1 MIKHFL
7 LLLLLTS
14 LYACSGAED
23 NSEPPAELVDFE
35 SSIEIEELWSVSI
48 GGGDQQQYLK
58 LYPLMLEDRLIVADR
73 NGEVLAV
80 NLKNGNKIW
89 QVNLDVI
96 LSGGVGGNEQS
107 LFVTTR
113 DGEII
118 SLNAEGKV
126 NWRERI
132 SSEVLVPPVLIDE
145 VVIIKSL
152 DGQVSGLD
160 IKTGKLIW
168 LYKRDVPNL
177 SLRGNSRPVIN
188 RNLIYTGLDNGRLAV
203 LKAEDGSVL
212 FDTAVA
218 IPQGRS
224 ELERMV
230 DIDGDAELRS
240 GVLYVASYQGRVVAI
255 DARKGHLLWSRKLS
269 SSTGVEVDDST
280 LYSSDSMDHIWALD
294 RNNGATLWKQEKLK
308 ARQLTRPV
316 EMGNTI
322 VVGDYEGYLHWLSKY
337 DGHFMARVHMDDEGF
352 LVPPILKNDR
362 LYVVSRSGDVAA
374 YSIKN

>member
-160 IKTGKLIW
+160 I
-168 LYKRDVPNL
+168 R
-177 SLRGNSRPVIN
+177 
-188 RNLIYTGLDNGRLAV
+188 
-203 LKAEDGSVL
+203 
-212 FDTAVA
+212 
-218 IPQGRS
+218 
-224 ELERMV
+224 
-230 DIDGDAELRS
+230 
-240 GVLYVASYQGRVVAI
+240 
-255 DARKGHLLWSRKLS
+255 
-269 SSTGVEVDDST
+269 
-280 LYSSDSMDHIWALD
+280 
-294 RNNGATLWKQEKLK
+294 QE
-308 ARQLTRPV
+308 
-316 EMGNTI
+316 
-322 VVGDYEGYLHWLSKY
+322 S
-337 DGHFMARVHMDDEGF
+337 
-352 LVPPILKNDR
+352 
-362 LYVVSRSGDVAA
+362 
-374 YSIKN
+374 